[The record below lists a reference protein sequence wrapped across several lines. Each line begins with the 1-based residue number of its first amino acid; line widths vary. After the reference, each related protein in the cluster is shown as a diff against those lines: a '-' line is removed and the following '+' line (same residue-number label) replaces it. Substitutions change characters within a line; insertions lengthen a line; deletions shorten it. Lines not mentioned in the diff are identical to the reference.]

1 MRNPRH
7 GSLAFLSAVLRVI
20 GIVLII
26 AGFCHAAVYLAFQYR
41 TAPTLVE
48 LLVGTA
54 SRLLRS
60 LLTGVLAMAVAQ
72 AFLVLLD
79 IEESVRRAADALDGR
94 KTVPTP
100 RAK

>member
-7 GSLAFLSAVLRVI
+7 GNLAFLSAVLRVI
-20 GIVLII
+20 GILLII
-26 AGFCHAAVYLAFQYR
+26 AGFCHAAVYFALQYK
-41 TAPTLVE
+41 TAPSLMELV
-48 LLVGTA
+48 VGTVG
-54 SRLLRS
+54 RLMRS

-79 IEESVRRAADALDGR
+79 IEESVRRTADAVEGK

-100 RAK
+100 RME